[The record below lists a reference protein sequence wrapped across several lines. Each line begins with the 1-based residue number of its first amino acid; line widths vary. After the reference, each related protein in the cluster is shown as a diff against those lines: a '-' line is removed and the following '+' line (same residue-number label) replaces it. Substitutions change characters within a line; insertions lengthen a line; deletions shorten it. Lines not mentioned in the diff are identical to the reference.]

1 MMNTPGVLSMKA
13 RSGPLSPRR
22 AVEARVT
29 MKYWPPRSSA
39 SWAVSRIWRVS
50 ESDFVFFDFEE
61 VGDPAQP
68 VRPAIAEPDLRLGL
82 GQGSAGD
89 PFALRALEVG
99 AAFEAKQGT
108 FHELL
113 ADRRGELLEHDP
125 ADALAKALDDG
136 FLAERLG
143 TARVDEVD
151 RIVGRVGIRVERGDR
166 VLTDE
171 PAGRRVVVARPGV
184 VQPGSRIRTGAR

>member
-1 MMNTPGVLSMKA
+1 M
-13 RSGPLSPRR
+13 
-22 AVEARVT
+22 
-29 MKYWPPRSSA
+29 
-39 SWAVSRIWRVS
+39 S

-82 GQGSAGD
+82 GAEGSAGD

-136 FLAERLG
+136 FLR
-143 TARVDEVD
+143 
-151 RIVGRVGIRVERGDR
+151 
-166 VLTDE
+166 
-171 PAGRRVVVARPGV
+171 
-184 VQPGSRIRTGAR
+184 